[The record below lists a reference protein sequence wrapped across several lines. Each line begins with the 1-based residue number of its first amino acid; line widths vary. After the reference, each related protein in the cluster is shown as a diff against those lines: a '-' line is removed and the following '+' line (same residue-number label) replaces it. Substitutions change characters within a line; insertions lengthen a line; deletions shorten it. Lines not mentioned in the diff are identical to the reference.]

1 MLTRRSLLLAG
12 LAALAGPARAAGKK
26 TYAVGSTAT
35 GVPFSFMDVKSNTL
49 TGAMVDIVKA
59 IAADAD
65 FQIDLRVTAFA
76 ALIPSLTSGKIDII
90 SAAMLKT
97 PAREKVVGFS
107 EPVYSYGAGLVV
119 PSRDQRDY
127 RRIEDL
133 KGMTAGVQV
142 GTRFFDQ
149 MQTAGAKEVKTY
161 DTLMDMLRD
170 LSLGRINAAYGD
182 APILAYEVAQAKTPN
197 ARYVKSFKGPSV
209 EECCLVVRKSDTE
222 LLGRINASVNRIKN
236 TRIKAVID
244 RWGLS

>member
-1 MLTRRSLLLAG
+1 MLMRRSLLQAG
-12 LAALAGPARAAGKK
+12 LAVFAGPARAAGKK

-35 GVPFSFMDVKSNTL
+35 GVPFSFMDVKTNTL

-59 IAADAD
+59 VAADAD
-65 FQIDLRVTAFA
+65 FQIDFRVTAFA

-119 PSRDQRDY
+119 PSQDKRDY
-127 RRIEDL
+127 QRIEDL

-149 MQTAGAKEVKTY
+149 MQAAGAKEVKTY

-197 ARYVKSFKGPSV
+197 ARYVKSFKAPAV

-222 LLGRINASVNRIKN
+222 LLGRINTSVKRIKA